1 MHKGYIR
8 NLSIEDFC
16 HNQNAPCYTLKRYYM
31 KHKLQRIIILTS
43 LCVCPLLAVA
53 GDVALWTGNGSNIET
68 TDTYNLTEIEI
79 TVQGRQVIISNAQGK
94 FLEIYD
100 ITGKR
105 VHYVQIDSHKMHL
118 TLNLH
123 KGCYIMR
130 VGDVTRKIYL
140 S

>member
-1 MHKGYIR
+1 
-8 NLSIEDFC
+8 
-16 HNQNAPCYTLKRYYM
+16 M
-31 KHKLQRIIILTS
+31 KHKLRRFIILTS
-43 LCVCPLLAVA
+43 LCICPLLAVA
-53 GDVALWTGNGSNIET
+53 GESTSWMENGNNIEAENPH
-68 TDTYNLTEIEI
+68 NLTEIGI
-79 TVQGRQVIISNAQGK
+79 TVQGRQVTILNAQGK

-105 VHYVQIDSHKMHL
+105 VHYVQIDSHEMHL

-130 VGDVTRKIYL
+130 VGNVTRKINL